1 MKSKKIVL
9 FLTVITSLLS
19 FYYLSFTFVDYRVQ
33 RQAEKQAM
41 DQQGKVNFDRSQA
54 YLMEIWKK
62 PVCNLFG
69 CSYTYEEVKER
80 ALKLGLDLQGG
91 MHVTMEISP
100 SELVKALASYN
111 TDPLFLEALEL
122 AQMEQEQGAQR
133 PFSKLFV
140 AAYKKLV
147 PEGDLIDIF
156 VSSANQARHYDF
168 ADEEDVVKAIDQEV
182 VNALDRS
189 LTILRARLDTFGASQ
204 PSVQQLPGT
213 GRIHIELPGVSNPIR
228 VRKLLQGVAQLRFW
242 EVAEVNEYGPQLES
256 LDHFLLKEEQSA
268 LEKILPK
275 EITKEEKEKLMP
287 QQSLIRRLSKY
298 PFPHGLAYSSED
310 MDKVEGML
318 RRKEVK
324 SLMPQQIV
332 WMWEKKEQALGDD
345 GTQVLTL
352 YPIKQSGEKKPLLE
366 GDIITHA
373 SQVFSEGK
381 PVVSMQMNG
390 EGARIWKYITAN
402 NIGRRIAITLDDWV
416 YSAPVVNQEILNGSS
431 QISGNFTTEGAKDLA
446 SILQT
451 GSLPAPLR
459 IVEEAI
465 IGPSLGKSA
474 QNQGIIATVVGL
486 GVVLIFMMIYY
497 ARGGMVANFALLF
510 NLLFILGILAQMDA
524 TLTLPGIAGLVLTI
538 GMSIDANV
546 LIFERIR
553 EELAKK
559 AHIKEAIY
567 RGYKKSYSSII
578 DSNITTFLTGAILYY
593 LGQGQ
598 IRGFAIILMIG
609 IVSSV
614 FSSCFITR
622 LLFSYFI
629 DKYRNPNF
637 TFSYGTIPNLFKN
650 IAFDFIKNRY
660 RFYAFSLSFIAVG
673 ACCFCKNG
681 GLSLG
686 VDFVGGRSYV
696 VNFCNPID
704 PSLLKAGLSDK
715 FGETVEARTYGS
727 NNVMQITTS
736 HLSNE
741 NAVSSDQEV
750 RNKLVL
756 ALRDLTNAQLQNLHA
771 YPEKDTFDIASSNKV
786 GATVAKDVQTSAKNA
801 ILLALCGIF
810 LYVALRFRKWGFGLA
825 AVSALIHDALAVI
838 AGFCIARAL
847 GVSYEVNEVFLAAM
861 LTIIG
866 YSINDTVVIFDRIRE
881 KLTNNKTIGET
892 VINDSI
898 RETLSRTLI
907 TSFTTLLAVVIL
919 FLFGGEALRG
929 FSFALLL
936 GIMFGTYS
944 SICIAAPLLVDFGS
958 FSTKFKK

>member
-33 RQAEKQAM
+33 RQAEQQAM
-41 DQQGKVNFDRSQA
+41 DQQGKVDFDRSQA
-54 YLMEIWKK
+54 YLMEMWKK

-69 CSYTYEEVKER
+69 SSYTYEEVKER

-100 SELVKALASYN
+100 AELVKALASYN

-122 AQMEQEQGAQR
+122 AQMEQAQGTQS

-147 PEGDLIDIF
+147 PEGDVVDIF
-156 VSSANQARHYDF
+156 VSAANQARHYDF
-168 ADEEDVVKAIDQEV
+168 SDEEDVVKAIDQEV
-182 VNALDRS
+182 AHALDRS

-228 VRKLLQGVAQLRFW
+228 VRKLLEGVAQLRFW
-242 EVAEVNEYGPQLES
+242 EVAEVNEYGPQLEA
-256 LDHFLLKEEQSA
+256 LDRFLLKEEQSA
-268 LEKILPK
+268 LEKTLPK

-287 QQSLIRRLSKY
+287 QQSLIRKLSKY
-298 PFPHGLAYSSED
+298 PFPHGLSYGSED
-310 MDKVEGML
+310 MAKIEGIL

-332 WMWEKKEQALGDD
+332 WMWEKKEQALSD

-352 YPIKQSGEKKPLLE
+352 YPIKQSREKKPLLE

-373 SQVFSEGK
+373 SQAFIEGK

-390 EGARIWKYITAN
+390 EGARIWKHITTN

-416 YSAPVVNQEILNGSS
+416 YSAPVVNQEIPNGSS
-431 QISGNFTTEGAKDLA
+431 QISGSFTTEGAKDLA

-451 GSLPAPLR
+451 GSLPAPLS

-474 QNQGIIATVVGL
+474 QNQGIIATVAGL
-486 GVVLIFMMIYY
+486 GLVLIFMMLYY

-546 LIFERIR
+546 LIFEHIR
-553 EELAKK
+553 EELANKV
-559 AHIKEAIY
+559 HIKEAIY
-567 RGYKKSYSSII
+567 RGYKKSYSAII

-637 TFSYGTIPNLFKN
+637 TFSYGAIPNLFKN
-650 IAFDFIKNRY
+650 IAFDFTKNRY
-660 RFYAFSLSFIAVG
+660 RFYAFSFSFIAVG
-673 ACCFCKNG
+673 ACCFYKNG
-681 GLSLG
+681 GLTLG
-686 VDFVGGRSYV
+686 VDFAGGRSYI
-696 VNFCNPID
+696 VNFCKPID

-715 FGETVEARTYGS
+715 FGETVEVRTYGS

-741 NAVSSDQEV
+741 NAASSDQEV

-756 ALRDLTNAQLQNLHA
+756 ALRDLTNAQRQNLHA
-771 YPEKDTFDIASSNKV
+771 SPQKDTFDIASSNKV

-801 ILLALCGIF
+801 IILSLCGIF

-838 AGFCIARAL
+838 AGFCMARAL

-881 KLTNNKTIGET
+881 KLMNNETIEAT

-907 TSFTTLLAVVIL
+907 TSFTTLLAVIIL

-936 GIMFGTYS
+936 GIIFGTYS

-958 FSTKFKK
+958 SSTKFKQ